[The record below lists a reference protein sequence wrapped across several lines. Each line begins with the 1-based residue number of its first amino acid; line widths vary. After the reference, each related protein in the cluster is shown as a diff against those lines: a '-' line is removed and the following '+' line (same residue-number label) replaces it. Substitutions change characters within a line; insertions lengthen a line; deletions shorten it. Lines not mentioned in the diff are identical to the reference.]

1 MTYAG
6 SNSGKTLS
14 VAPPINTQGGV
25 HKTAEA
31 PKLQETVE
39 LFQTPTESAQL
50 AIEATRS

>member
-6 SNSGKTLS
+6 LNSGKTLS

-25 HKTAEA
+25 RKTAEA
-31 PKLQETVE
+31 PKWQEMVA
-39 LFQTPTESAQL
+39 LFQTPAELAQL